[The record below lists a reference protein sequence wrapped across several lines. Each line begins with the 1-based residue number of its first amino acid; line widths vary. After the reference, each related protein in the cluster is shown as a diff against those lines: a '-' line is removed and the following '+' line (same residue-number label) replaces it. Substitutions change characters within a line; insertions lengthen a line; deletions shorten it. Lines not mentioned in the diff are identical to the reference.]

1 MVQEASEQASSGDSR
16 RMARPLPSLIPVPQK
31 RPSNLFAKSNPQEA
45 KRYPSRPTAARPKS
59 CGPLWP
65 ELQKPSAL
73 LTSSSATRAFS
84 PGAQSTLISLEDFDR
99 MVAINVRAAFVGIQA
114 AAQEMND
121 GGRIVI
127 IGSCTAI
134 RTAVPGASVYSMTKA
149 ALVGL
154 VRGAAIDL
162 APRAITVNNVQPG
175 PTATDMSSAHA
186 ELAKTLIPLKRMGDV
201 SEVASFVS
209 YLASEEAGFI
219 TGASLTID
227 GGYVA

>member
-1 MVQEASEQASSGDSR
+1 MDDLEALVAICKQNHSTAKQLSSRVVQEGSEQASSAGSR

-45 KRYPSRPTAARPKS
+45 KRYPSRPTAAQLKS

-84 PGAQSTLISLEDFDR
+84 PEAQSILILSKTST

-121 GGRIVI
+121 
-127 IGSCTAI
+127 
-134 RTAVPGASVYSMTKA
+134 
-149 ALVGL
+149 
-154 VRGAAIDL
+154 
-162 APRAITVNNVQPG
+162 
-175 PTATDMSSAHA
+175 
-186 ELAKTLIPLKRMGDV
+186 
-201 SEVASFVS
+201 
-209 YLASEEAGFI
+209 
-219 TGASLTID
+219 
-227 GGYVA
+227 

>member
-1 MVQEASEQASSGDSR
+1 
-16 RMARPLPSLIPVPQK
+16 MARPGPSLFTVPQK
-31 RPSNLFAKSNPQEA
+31 GAANLFTKSNPQEA

-99 MVAINVRAAFVGIQA
+99 MVAINVRAAFVGIQT

-134 RTAVPGASVYSMTKA
+134 RTAVPGASAYSTTTA
-149 ALVGL
+149 ARVGPC
-154 VRGAAIDL
+154 RAAHID
-162 APRAITVNNVQPG
+162 
-175 PTATDMSSAHA
+175 
-186 ELAKTLIPLKRMGDV
+186 
-201 SEVASFVS
+201 
-209 YLASEEAGFI
+209 
-219 TGASLTID
+219 
-227 GGYVA
+227 